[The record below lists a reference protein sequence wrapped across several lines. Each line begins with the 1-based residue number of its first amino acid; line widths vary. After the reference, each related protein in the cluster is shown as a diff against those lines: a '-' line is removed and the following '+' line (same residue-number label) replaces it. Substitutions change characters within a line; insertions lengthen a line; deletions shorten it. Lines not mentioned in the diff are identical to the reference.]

1 MSKQSDQISAKISTF
16 LAESRKIALKEV
28 ERLARKTMKRNPKSI
43 TGFCMAM
50 GSATFYGED
59 GHSIDDF
66 QPKLAEFYSFLDEH
80 NRYLYLTGTP
90 MKIDDKWDA
99 PLITD
104 W

>member
-1 MSKQSDQISAKISTF
+1 MSKQSDLISDKILTF
-16 LAESRKIALKEV
+16 QDESRNLALKEV

-50 GSATFYGED
+50 GSACFYGED
-59 GHSIDDF
+59 GHSVDDYE
-66 QPKLAEFYSFLDEH
+66 PKLAEFYSFLDKH

-90 MKIDDKWDA
+90 MKIDGKWDA
-99 PLITD
+99 ELVTD